1 MNAPAQAGPPRSH
14 GSPQDIRARRGL
26 SRLVML
32 GAASALLAACG
43 MTSSPTGSVA
53 GATSSAVN
61 PSLSGG
67 AATSAATPT
76 PVTTPMAAT
85 TMTPS
90 AVAPTP
96 STATRT
102 PIAAT
107 PTPSAATPTPGPSTA
122 AVVMVGMATVN
133 GAPEQ
138 VLTEANGWTL
148 YYNTYDTAT
157 SMSCTGSCA
166 GTWPPLVLTSG
177 QPTSSS
183 SLPNSL
189 TTYSGGNGRQVEYDG
204 HPLYRY
210 SGDNGADQSNG
221 EGAGGI
227 WYVATPSL

>member
-1 MNAPAQAGPPRSH
+1 
-14 GSPQDIRARRGL
+14 
-26 SRLVML
+26 
-32 GAASALLAACG
+32 
-43 MTSSPTGSVA
+43 
-53 GATSSAVN
+53 
-61 PSLSGG
+61 
-67 AATSAATPT
+67 
-76 PVTTPMAAT
+76 
-85 TMTPS
+85 
-90 AVAPTP
+90 
-96 STATRT
+96 
-102 PIAAT
+102 
-107 PTPSAATPTPGPSTA
+107 
-122 AVVMVGMATVN
+122 MVGMATVN
-133 GAPEQ
+133 GAPAQ